1 MNDMKKK
8 DEDIELKG
16 EELQEVLSS
25 IPSWI
30 LRWGIVGVAVIIIIM
45 LVGTAFFKY
54 PEVITAQ
61 VTLTGTIP
69 IAGIV
74 AKNSGK
80 LLKIFVHD
88 KQNVHKGECL
98 AIIESP
104 TKYEDILYLKQ
115 YIVSFMTLKD
125 TIIPS
130 LPKENINLG
139 NIQSSY
145 TIFCATISEYIQ
157 FKELNYYVKKISLT
171 KEKRNRYQYYHENMK
186 RQAQIIE
193 KQSVIAQK
201 KYARD
206 STLNHKDLISDEETE
221 NTYNNFLNGKLALEG
236 ILSTLENTNMQ
247 IAEMNESLLDMKYQY
262 VDKKQTLENQLK
274 TQAAELLNEIQ
285 TWEMNYLLI
294 SPLNG
299 FITFTKYWVENQNIV
314 VADEVFN
321 IVPSNQGI
329 FIGKALLPID
339 RSGKVKVGQ
348 TVNIRFDNF
357 PETEFGIVKGY
368 VKNISLVPSKDN
380 NISQYVVE
388 IGFSNE
394 LKTTYDK
401 VLPFLPKMEGRA
413 DIITDDLSL
422 LERILLPIKNILKN
436 S

>member
-1 MNDMKKK
+1 MKKK

-186 RQAQIIE
+186 RQALIIE

-201 KYARD
+201 KYTRD

-348 TVNIRFDNF
+348 IVNIRFDNF

>member
-130 LPKENINLG
+130 LPN
-139 NIQSSY
+139 
-145 TIFCATISEYIQ
+145 
-157 FKELNYYVKKISLT
+157 
-171 KEKRNRYQYYHENMK
+171 
-186 RQAQIIE
+186 
-193 KQSVIAQK
+193 
-201 KYARD
+201 
-206 STLNHKDLISDEETE
+206 STL
-221 NTYNNFLNGKLALEG
+221 
-236 ILSTLENTNMQ
+236 
-247 IAEMNESLLDMKYQY
+247 
-262 VDKKQTLENQLK
+262 
-274 TQAAELLNEIQ
+274 
-285 TWEMNYLLI
+285 
-294 SPLNG
+294 
-299 FITFTKYWVENQNIV
+299 
-314 VADEVFN
+314 
-321 IVPSNQGI
+321 
-329 FIGKALLPID
+329 
-339 RSGKVKVGQ
+339 
-348 TVNIRFDNF
+348 
-357 PETEFGIVKGY
+357 
-368 VKNISLVPSKDN
+368 
-380 NISQYVVE
+380 
-388 IGFSNE
+388 
-394 LKTTYDK
+394 
-401 VLPFLPKMEGRA
+401 
-413 DIITDDLSL
+413 TD
-422 LERILLPIKNILKN
+422 
-436 S
+436 

>member
-1 MNDMKKK
+1 MKKK